1 MTVSMIPVIRVI
13 RIGDEKHRA
22 RWLDSQAYLL
32 HDAGFT
38 LGESNVATRLIL
50 DELDLDLSTFA
61 SGLVVIII
69 VVVDV
74 LVRSGALDATVGITG
89 SERAVAIAGTLVVM
103 AGRGIGIVV
112 SDFCGHDVDVWEEV
126 RIGYCV

>member
-1 MTVSMIPVIRVI
+1 MKSV
-13 RIGDEKHRA
+13 A
-22 RWLDSQAYLL
+22 RDVARRLDSHTYLL
-32 HDAGFT
+32 HDAGFA

-74 LVRSGALDATVGITG
+74 LVRSGALDATVGITSG
-89 SERAVAIAGTLVVM
+89 ERAVAIASAPIVM
-103 AGRGIGIVV
+103 AGRSVGIVV
-112 SDFCGHDVDVWEEV
+112 GDFCGHDVDVWEAV